1 MRQVRPISVIS
12 WLLVPALALLAT
24 QASAG
29 MYPSNKCA
37 REKMRAAAK
46 RCDRVLKVWG
56 DWARTGRE
64 PQRRIDNADAAF
76 DWRWAD
82 AEDEAAM
89 EGVDCADMTLSSADM
104 SVLMDTAIEEI
115 VTEGTDGLDLGI
127 SRQAICGK
135 NILGSVATLCKRLLR
150 AESKYIGNLSGDP
163 DGVRRDAAQARASR
177 LFGRQWDRA
186 TRRQCP
192 TTATEEEIAGK
203 VASLS
208 DDVVTNTIVSP
219 DVPDDA
225 FMAITHPAGG
235 EPGNEVS
242 YLGGTLVP
250 QCQDSSPFTF
260 LAKRGSVNK
269 LLVYYDGG
277 GACWDTQTCGFPTC
291 TQTADPT
298 PPVLAG
304 SGFGDFTHPDNP
316 FKDWHLIRLRYCSC
330 DIHLGDRAVD
340 YPPFPPFFP
349 ARRVEHRGHDN
360 AKLAEKFARE
370 HFLNPTDIFITGSSA
385 GSYGAMVH
393 GAHLSEV
400 YPASSINVMGDGGNG
415 VATQEFMDTN
425 FNNWGAMENLPDVPG
440 IIGVPSSEMSIPLIL
455 KAAAA
460 HYSETNWSNY
470 TTAFDG
476 GSGGQTG
483 FYYTMLAGTPW
494 AAATWW
500 NASCLF
506 NQAMREQAF
515 DTADAVALENDN
527 YRYYIATGS
536 THTGFG
542 NPRVYDDTT
551 GRVPPLVDWVNAM
564 INDDPSWTNVEANSY
579 NVLFP
584 GVCSAESATPGA
596 RCNVK
601 ADCVGGTCEGD
612 DVKPDPLQPPF
623 EMVGSGPNADVVIE
637 CTP

>member
-1 MRQVRPISVIS
+1 MRQVRLNSMICSV
-12 WLLVPALALLAT
+12 LAGALVLAAA
-24 QASAG
+24 QASAE
-29 MYPSNKCA
+29 MYPSYACA
-37 REKMRAAAK
+37 REKMRAAAN

-56 DWARTGRE
+56 AWARTGGD
-64 PQRRIDNADAAF
+64 PQRGIDRADAAL
-76 DWRWAD
+76 DRRWAD

-89 EGVDCADMTLSSADM
+89 EGVDCADMTLSSAEM
-104 SVLMDTAIEEI
+104 SVLMDTAIDEI
-115 VTEGTDGLDLGI
+115 VTEATDGLDLGI
-127 SRQAICGK
+127 RKQAICGK
-135 NILGSVATLCKRLLR
+135 KILRSAATLCKRLLR
-150 AESKYIGNLSGDP
+150 AESKYIGDLSGDP
-163 DGVRRDAAQARASR
+163 DGVGRDAAQARASR
-177 LFGRQWDRA
+177 WFGRQWDRA
-186 TRRQCP
+186 IRNQCP
-192 TTATEEEIAGK
+192 TTATGEEIEDE

-219 DVPDDA
+219 NIPDDG
-225 FMAITHPAGG
+225 FVAITHPAGG

-242 YLGGTLVP
+242 YLGDTLVP

-260 LAKRGSVNK
+260 FAKRGSVNK

-277 GACWDTQTCGFPTC
+277 GACWETQTCGFPTC
-291 TQTADPT
+291 TQTANPT
-298 PPVLAG
+298 PPGLAG

-316 FKDWHLIRLRYCSC
+316 FKDWNLIRLRYCSC

-340 YPPFPPFFP
+340 YSPLPPFFP
-349 ARRVEHRGHDN
+349 AKHVEHRGYDN

-400 YPASSINVMGDGGNG
+400 YPASSVNVMGDGGNG

-425 FNNWGAMENLPDVPG
+425 FNNWGALENLPDIPG

-460 HYSETNWSNY
+460 HYPKTNWSNY

-476 GSGGQTG
+476 GEGGQTG
-483 FYYTMLAGTPW
+483 FYYVMLAGTPW
-494 AAATWW
+494 AAPTWW
-500 NASCLF
+500 NASCQF
-506 NQAMREQAF
+506 NEVMREQAS
-515 DTADAVALENDN
+515 DTADAIALENDN

-551 GRVPPLVDWVNAM
+551 GGVPPLLDWINAM
-564 INDDPSWTNVEANSY
+564 IDDDPSWTNVEADPF

-584 GVCSAESATPGA
+584 GVCSAGSATPGA
-596 RCNVK
+596 RCNVN
-601 ADCVGGTCEGD
+601 ADCAGGSCEGD
-612 DVKPDPLQPPF
+612 DVKPDPLQAPF
-623 EMVGSGPNADVVIE
+623 EMVGSGPNADVVVSCE
-637 CTP
+637 E